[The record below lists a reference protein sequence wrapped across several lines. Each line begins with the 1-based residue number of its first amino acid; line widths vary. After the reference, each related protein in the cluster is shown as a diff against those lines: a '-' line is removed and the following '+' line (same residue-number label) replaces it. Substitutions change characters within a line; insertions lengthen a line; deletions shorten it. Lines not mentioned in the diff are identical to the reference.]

1 MTKNYLRYTMSQHP
15 LFAHLQTANV
25 VLDSINW
32 LLAILILFLLLK
44 ATENTLEVV
53 DTNTN
58 DSHDDAVDI
67 MFH

>member
-1 MTKNYLRYTMSQHP
+1 M
-15 LFAHLQTANV
+15 
-25 VLDSINW
+25 
-32 LLAILILFLLLK
+32 AILILFQLLK